1 MSANAELLGAEIG
14 GYVLERRLGTGA
26 SATVYLAHDGAGNPV
41 AFKLLAPGADLGQRD
56 GDARERLR
64 SEALALK
71 RANVPGVAAVM
82 DLEVDGVDAFIVTEY
97 VPGPTLAEDVRACG
111 AWQREDALE
120 LGTML
125 AATLRAVH
133 ESGICHR
140 DIKPANVILGP
151 NGPVLIDFGISS
163 VLENTS
169 GLTRTGLVVGTPGFI
184 SPEVIEGQKADF
196 ADDWWALA
204 ALLLFTLTG
213 RPPFGTGSATVIVSR
228 ILAGNPDV
236 AGLEAPLAEVFRRVL
251 APQAQRSAD
260 FTELL
265 QAVQSGAN
273 DEETAATALLT
284 PAIPNE
290 SGYTT
295 VMPQELNGR
304 YNPVGVE
311 NPSTGGESSP
321 EWSAEETGGVADT
334 WGDAVLPDP
343 QTAVQ
348 PDAAAGG
355 VADESGAKSV
365 PGMLPFL
372 GLAGAL
378 AWTAWVPWQP
388 AASGIIAVIGF
399 WVAAVAGWHWRSTR
413 KILSLPAA
421 FIKGLASTLPAA
433 VIVAVAL
440 FLAGGILRGNTVTLP
455 TELPDTILIF
465 GTIVPKRVYMA
476 QVLSGVALLVAW
488 WIPLSAP
495 LRVGARRVLR
505 AALPT
510 PLRRLILGM
519 LLLGLAAVAFIL
531 V

>member
-1 MSANAELLGAEIG
+1 MSSTRDLSGSELGGYYLERQLGA
-14 GYVLERRLGTGA
+14 GA
-26 SATVYLAHDGAGNPV
+26 SATVYLARDGGGNSV

-64 SEALALK
+64 SEALALQ
-71 RANVPGVAAVM
+71 RVNVPGVAAVM
-82 DLEVDGVDAFIVTEY
+82 DLEVDGVEAFIVTEY
-97 VPGPTLAEDVRACG
+97 IPGPTLAEEVRAGG

-120 LGTML
+120 LGTLL
-125 AATLRAVH
+125 ASTLRAVH

-163 VLENTS
+163 VLENTD

-184 SPEVIEGQKADF
+184 SPEIIEGQKADF
-196 ADDWWALA
+196 SDDWWALA
-204 ALLLFTLTG
+204 ALLLFVVTG
-213 RPPFGTGSATVIVSR
+213 RPPFGTGSPTVIVSR
-228 ILAGNPDV
+228 ILSGNPDV
-236 AGLEAPLAEVFRRVL
+236 GGLEEPLAEVFRGVL
-251 APQAQRSAD
+251 APQNQRSAD
-260 FTELL
+260 FVELL
-265 QAVQSGAN
+265 HALEVGV
-273 DEETAATALLT
+273 DTEETAATALLT

-304 YNPVGVE
+304 YSPAGIEIPAAGV
-311 NPSTGGESSP
+311 ESSP

-334 WGDAVLPDP
+334 WGDADLPAT
-343 QTAVQ
+343 QTTAE
-348 PDAAAGG
+348 PDVTG
-355 VADESGAKSV
+355 VTEEKSGTKPA

-372 GLAGAL
+372 GLAGTL
-378 AWTAWVPWQP
+378 AWAAWIPGQP
-388 AASGIIAVIGF
+388 AVSGVIAVIGF

-413 KILSLPAA
+413 IILSLPAA

-433 VIVAVAL
+433 VIVAAAL
-440 FLAGGILRGNTVTLP
+440 FLAGEILYDNTVTLP

-465 GTIVPKRVYMA
+465 GTIVPKRVYVA

-495 LRVGARRVLR
+495 LRVGARRMLR

-519 LLLGLAAVAFIL
+519 LLLGLATAAFIL